1 MKKMVSMIRWN
12 VILVLC
18 IGVILMG
25 ACADDKQENKVEKS
39 FSNADSNTCVS
50 EQIVMSI
57 WGQPF
62 VFDTTISAYDISCNK
77 LTTEFPI
84 DFVFDIPEEF
94 SVTID
99 GIEVDNDVYQYQINN
114 IGAIDSSIYIEF
126 KSQERNIVVR
136 LKTLP
141 ADYPELS
148 TFGSG
153 SKPGRYYF
161 TAQGYLTKIDEKG
174 NIVFYQ
180 KELLKGGLCT
190 DIVDFKQVIT
200 ESGKKRFVFGRKSF
214 DSNLATY
221 QAYEWVIMDEQY
233 NTVDTV
239 KYMANSEN
247 IDKKIMH
254 DNHDFLLIDDGHYI
268 EAAYVNERVYNI
280 PNYVGEYPYG
290 ANVQADVIQEIKN
303 GEVIWTWNSTDY
315 PELYEM
321 CIDDLTSDID
331 LYANFSDTWSDYA
344 HLNSIVIDP
353 KDGNLVCSFRHFN
366 AVIEINRTTG
376 NIEWVLGGNKDE
388 FGLTENQKF
397 SHQHSANYAEN
408 GALLIFDNAN
418 QMGYSRAIE
427 LIIDEKD
434 KTLIS
439 YAEYM
444 PELQKSLWMG
454 SAYKISDTPN
464 VILIGWGGR
473 GGAERNTLLFSE
485 VNIDTGEVVFEASCD
500 VDNYRVYYFND

>member
-200 ESGKKRFVFGRKSF
+200 ESGKN
-214 DSNLATY
+214 DL
-221 QAYEWVIMDEQY
+221 
-233 NTVDTV
+233 
-239 KYMANSEN
+239 
-247 IDKKIMH
+247 
-254 DNHDFLLIDDGHYI
+254 FLEEKALIRI
-268 EAAYVNERVYNI
+268 
-280 PNYVGEYPYG
+280 
-290 ANVQADVIQEIKN
+290 
-303 GEVIWTWNSTDY
+303 
-315 PELYEM
+315 
-321 CIDDLTSDID
+321 
-331 LYANFSDTWSDYA
+331 
-344 HLNSIVIDP
+344 
-353 KDGNLVCSFRHFN
+353 
-366 AVIEINRTTG
+366 
-376 NIEWVLGGNKDE
+376 
-388 FGLTENQKF
+388 
-397 SHQHSANYAEN
+397 
-408 GALLIFDNAN
+408 
-418 QMGYSRAIE
+418 
-427 LIIDEKD
+427 
-434 KTLIS
+434 
-439 YAEYM
+439 
-444 PELQKSLWMG
+444 
-454 SAYKISDTPN
+454 
-464 VILIGWGGR
+464 
-473 GGAERNTLLFSE
+473 
-485 VNIDTGEVVFEASCD
+485 
-500 VDNYRVYYFND
+500 